1 MLEQTTKLRKA
12 GRLSEAYAIAKR
24 LLMQSPDAPWARRSM
39 AWVLNDYAKANAVFD
54 KQQQFLECL
63 HQLSCLS
70 VPFDEPLFWE
80 KIAWTIRGM
89 VSTVERRKGHR
100 TEFFDALFKE
110 MQSLYF
116 VRPGE
121 SYSALF
127 RTFLKLKLTWK
138 GFPEFCRWWQFRYF
152 RPEDYLPTKTS
163 DGRPVR
169 PLAERGFMAYSK
181 CMMLQHD
188 EALLSEWI
196 PRLTRIRK
204 QYPAYTYIPFY
215 EIRLQILA
223 GKRKEA
229 CAMLLAYANQ
239 KQHDFW
245 VWELLGDAYEDEER
259 RFCMYAKALTCKARP
274 EMLLGLREKMVAAL
288 LQRDCFSEA
297 KRELELLLQ
306 TRRENGWA
314 VSGKLCG
321 MEQADWFQFTQSD
334 ENVQE
339 FYAPF
344 ARLAEQLVLGQVMD
358 SIRFA
363 GPLKKCA
370 SGIGFVGEVYLPA
383 RMVANLED
391 GAEVIG
397 KAVKSFDTKR
407 ERWGWRALQVNL
419 TKKQKDDVI

>member
-1 MLEQTTKLRKA
+1 
-12 GRLSEAYAIAKR
+12 
-24 LLMQSPDAPWARRSM
+24 
-39 AWVLNDYAKANAVFD
+39 
-54 KQQQFLECL
+54 
-63 HQLSCLS
+63 
-70 VPFDEPLFWE
+70 
-80 KIAWTIRGM
+80 
-89 VSTVERRKGHR
+89 
-100 TEFFDALFKE
+100 
-110 MQSLYF
+110 
-116 VRPGE
+116 
-121 SYSALF
+121 
-127 RTFLKLKLTWK
+127 
-138 GFPEFCRWWQFRYF
+138 
-152 RPEDYLPTKTS
+152 
-163 DGRPVR
+163 
-169 PLAERGFMAYSK
+169 
-181 CMMLQHD
+181 
-188 EALLSEWI
+188 
-196 PRLTRIRK
+196 
-204 QYPAYTYIPFY
+204 
-215 EIRLQILA
+215 
-223 GKRKEA
+223 
-229 CAMLLAYANQ
+229 MLLAYANQ

-383 RMVANLED
+383 HMVANLED

-407 ERWGWRALQVNL
+407 ERWGWRALQVNM
-419 TKKQKDDVI
+419 TKKQKDDII